1 MNRFNFLLLLITV
14 SVSLNSCSPKVSEPV
29 FDPYI
34 FAIPDSIATDQQMTI
49 KKALK
54 EITYTKIS
62 VSKDRY
68 VFHFDKNDFIALG
81 ISRKYCNWLKR
92 NMREENRNYRKLM
105 RLYPDLSSSTSRE
118 EIFESAKKNYLE
130 NPDSYTETD
139 VVMTDLFRYGAPV
152 TCPED
157 NIRNL
162 FRNWTDSGAGGGDIQ
177 LLSYSY
183 VGTLDKMSQLKKYV
197 RHNNSSE
204 IPSWNYLGSFREG
217 KLSIET
223 AMVERKKSSSRRF
236 DSRALLAHF
245 VSCGD
250 HVFSVKF
257 SYADKE
263 YIYYIFIKPETN
275 RVVTI
280 FNRFGFTFPDYV
292 S

>member
-14 SVSLNSCSPKVSEPV
+14 SVSLNSCSPKVSEPG

-34 FAIPDSIATDQQMTI
+34 FAIPDSIATYQQMTI

-68 VFHFDKNDFIALG
+68 VFHFDKNDFITLG

-105 RLYPDLSSSTSRE
+105 RLYPDLSSSASRE
-118 EIFESAKKNYLE
+118 EIFESAKKSYLE

-139 VVMTDLFRYGAPV
+139 VVMTDLFRYGEPV